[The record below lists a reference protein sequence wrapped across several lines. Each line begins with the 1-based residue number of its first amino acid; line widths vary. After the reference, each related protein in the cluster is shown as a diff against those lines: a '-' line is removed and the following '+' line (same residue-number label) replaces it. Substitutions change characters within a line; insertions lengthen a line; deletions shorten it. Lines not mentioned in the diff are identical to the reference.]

1 MDTPLPFVDVEASL
15 DQAFA
20 LINAGASAV
29 VATRGDRPIGV
40 VTRLDVLEYLSPPA
54 RRSWLTA
61 TP

>member
-20 LINAGASAV
+20 LINGGASAV

-40 VTRLDVLEYLSPPA
+40 ITRLDVL
-54 RRSWLTA
+54 
-61 TP
+61 